1 MASLWFTL
9 RELTQVPFLSTH
21 THLQQSVLGRLNIQP
36 GGRTIHKASNTHSAL
51 HKSLPSVTYPA
62 IPCTIPQ
69 NHTICFLRKWK
80 HKHTMHRWNRTLIS
94 KKEVFLLSE
103 EILTI
108 EKGGVALLW
117 NMQIFN
123 WVGSANSIEKTKL
136 QGCKTALTSW
146 HTAWYFSRTPRA
158 VPM

>member
-36 GGRTIHKASNTHSAL
+36 GGRTIHKASNAHSAL

-62 IPCTIPQ
+62 IPCSIPQ
-69 NHTICFLRKWK
+69 HHTICFLRKWK
-80 HKHTMHRWNRTLIS
+80 HIHTMQRWNRKFIS
-94 KKEVFLLSE
+94 KKEVFLLSQ

-108 EKGGVALLW
+108 EKGGVAFCE
-117 NMQIFN
+117 ICKY
-123 WVGSANSIEKTKL
+123 SIEWEGHIPLSRKYSKGAKL
-136 QGCKTALTSW
+136 PWPQTFLMFWWQYSQAGAS
-146 HTAWYFSRTPRA
+146 
-158 VPM
+158 